1 LLQKFEASFMELNM
15 RLQVLTSLPYL
26 RSWQWL

>member
-1 LLQKFEASFMELNM
+1 LLQNFEASVMELNM
-15 RLQVLTSLPYL
+15 RFQVLTSLPYL